1 MPRNIEIKARVDDLA
16 AIGAVAAALADRGP
30 FEIVQDDT
38 FFRCDRGRLKLRSFP
53 DGTGELIF
61 YRRADQR
68 GPKESF
74 YVRVPTSAPDAL
86 RDTLALAHGE
96 AGRVRKHRTLFV
108 VGRTRVHLDSVEG
121 LGSFVELEVVMDDGD
136 EAAAAIQ
143 EAHDLMGRLGI
154 APSQLV
160 VGAYVDMMPVSHFA
174 TGAPGRDSGQRSGPA

>member
-61 YRRADQR
+61 YRRADER
-68 GPKESF
+68 GPKTSF
-74 YVRVPTSAPDAL
+74 YVRAPTSAPDAL
-86 RDTLALAHGE
+86 RDALALAHGE